1 MNDLNAKNNKPPPNN
16 YVTFLDDL
24 KQRVRN
30 ARLRASLSVNRELIL
45 LYWQIGKDILLR
57 QQNEG
62 WGTKVID
69 RLANDLKKEF
79 PEMKGFSPR
88 NLKFMRGLAEA
99 YSDEEIVKQ
108 AVSQIPWGHNIRI
121 IQKIK
126 DKEQREW
133 YVQQTIQNGWS
144 RNVLIHHID
153 SNLYQRQGQAV
164 TNFERTLPEPQ
175 SDLAHQLL
183 KDPYNFDFLS
193 LEKGAHERELER
205 GLIEHLKSFLLELG
219 KGFAFVGSQYHLEI
233 GDDDYY
239 LDLLFYH
246 LHLRAYVVIELKT
259 GKFRPEDGGKMNFY
273 LSAVD
278 DILRHDR
285 DEPSIGLILCR
296 ENNRIVVEYALRD
309 TSKPIGV
316 STYVTEALPKNLK
329 GIMPT
334 VEELEAELSTETEND
349 SKEDNG

>member
-1 MNDLNAKNNKPPPNN
+1 MNDLNAKNHQPPSDN

-57 QQNEG
+57 QEVEG
-62 WGTKVID
+62 WGTKVIS
-69 RLANDLKKEF
+69 RLAEDLRKEF
-79 PEMKGFSPR
+79 PDMKGFSR
-88 NLKFMRGLAEA
+88 SNLMNMKSFAE
-99 YSDEEIVKQ
+99 SWPDNQIVQ
-108 AVSQIPWGHNIRI
+108 QLVGQLPWGHNIRI

-164 TNFERTLPEPQ
+164 TNFERTLPETQ

-259 GKFRPEDGGKMNFY
+259 GKFRPEDSGKMNFY

-278 DILRHDR
+278 DTLRHDR

-316 STYVTEALPKNLK
+316 STYVTEALPENLE

-334 VEELEAELSTETEND
+334 VEELEAELSSDTENG

>member
-1 MNDLNAKNNKPPPNN
+1 MNDFNAKSLSNN
-16 YVTFLDDL
+16 YVTFLDEL

-57 QQNEG
+57 QQDEG
-62 WGTKVID
+62 WGTKVIS
-69 RLANDLKKEF
+69 RLAEDLRKEF
-79 PEMKGFSPR
+79 PDMKGFSR
-88 NLKFMRGLAEA
+88 SNLMNMKSFAE
-99 YSDEEIVKQ
+99 SWPDKQIVQ
-108 AVSQIPWGHNIRI
+108 QLVGQLPWGHNIRI
-121 IQKIK
+121 IQKLK

-164 TNFERTLPEPQ
+164 TNFERTLPETQ

-259 GKFRPEDGGKMNFY
+259 GKFRPEDSGKMNFY

-278 DILRHDR
+278 DTLRHNR

-296 ENNRIVVEYALRD
+296 ENNRVVVEYALRD

-316 STYVTEALPKNLK
+316 STYVTEALPKNLE

-334 VEELEAELSTETEND
+334 VEELEAELSSETEND
-349 SKEDNG
+349 SKDHNNH

>member
-1 MNDLNAKNNKPPPNN
+1 MNDLKAKNNKPLPNN

-24 KQRVRN
+24 KGRVRN

-57 QQNEG
+57 QQDEG
-62 WGTKVID
+62 WGTKVIS
-69 RLANDLKKEF
+69 RLAEDLRKEF
-79 PEMKGFSPR
+79 PDMKGFSR
-88 NLKFMRGLAEA
+88 SNLMNMKSFAE
-99 YSDEEIVKQ
+99 SWPDKQIVQ
-108 AVSQIPWGHNIRI
+108 QLVGQLPWGHNIRI

-133 YVQQTIQNGWS
+133 YAQQTIQNGWS

-153 SNLYQRQGQAV
+153 SNLYQRQGQAI
-164 TNFERTLPEPQ
+164 TNFERTLPDTQ

-233 GDDDYY
+233 GNDDYY

-246 LHLRAYVVIELKT
+246 LHLRAYVIIELKT
-259 GKFRPEDGGKMNFY
+259 GKFRPEDSGKMNFY

-278 DILRHDR
+278 DTLRHER

-296 ENNRIVVEYALRD
+296 ENNRVVVEYALRD

-316 STYVTEALPKNLK
+316 STYVTEALPKNLE

-334 VEELEAELSTETEND
+334 VEELEAELSSETENEG
-349 SKEDNG
+349 KENKD

>member
-1 MNDLNAKNNKPPPNN
+1 MKSFAESWPDN
-16 YVTFLDDL
+16 
-24 KQRVRN
+24 
-30 ARLRASLSVNRELIL
+30 
-45 LYWQIGKDILLR
+45 QIV
-57 QQNEG
+57 QQLVG
-62 WGTKVID
+62 Q
-69 RLANDLKKEF
+69 L
-79 PEMKGFSPR
+79 
-88 NLKFMRGLAEA
+88 
-99 YSDEEIVKQ
+99 
-108 AVSQIPWGHNIRI
+108 PWGHNIRI
-121 IQKIK
+121 IQKVK

-164 TNFERTLPEPQ
+164 TNFERTLPETQ

-193 LEKGAHERELER
+193 LEKDAHERELER

-246 LHLRAYVVIELKT
+246 LHLRAYVIIELKT
-259 GKFRPEDGGKMNFY
+259 EKFRPEDSGKMNFY

-278 DILRHDR
+278 DTLRHDR

-316 STYVTEALPKNLK
+316 STYVTEALPKNLE

-334 VEELEAELSTETEND
+334 VEELEAELSSETEND
-349 SKEDNG
+349 GKEDNG